1 MTRPLIEIEIISDV
15 VCPWC
20 YIGKRR
26 LEKAMR
32 QRSGVYEFNF
42 WFSPFELNPSLPEEG
57 VNHHDYLIS
66 KFGGRERFDEITAYV
81 TETARQEGLAFRF
94 DKNLLSPNTRFAHRV
109 LWAARSY
116 GMQADLK
123 EMLMSSYF
131 EKGFD
136 LTGKETIVK
145 MATGLGLPDEVCND
159 LLNTDLALKEVIEE
173 EALHQTRGISG
184 VPFYIINNR
193 FGISGAQKPETFI
206 QAFDQIIRQS

>member
-1 MTRPLIEIEIISDV
+1 MTRPLVEIEIISDV

-26 LEKAMR
+26 LEKAMAKR
-32 QRSGVYEFNF
+32 RDAYEFKT

-57 VNHHDYLIS
+57 INHHDYLIS
-66 KFGGRERFDEITAYV
+66 KFGGGERFDEITAYV
-81 TETARQEGLAFRF
+81 TETAREEGLTFRF
-94 DKNLLSPNTRFAHRV
+94 DKNLMSPNTRFAHRV
-109 LWAARSY
+109 LWTARSY

-131 EKGFD
+131 EKGVD
-136 LTGKETIVK
+136 LTGKERIIK
-145 MATGLGLPDEVCND
+145 IAKELGLPDEVCND
-159 LLNTDLALKEVIEE
+159 LLNTDLALQDVIEA
-173 EALHQTRGISG
+173 EALHHRRGITG

-206 QAFDQIIRQS
+206 QAFDQITKQT